1 MTEPEPSFELH
12 PDRFVAGTVG
22 PPGERVFYLQ
32 ATEGGNVVSLRL
44 EKQQV
49 AALAEYLA
57 GILADL
63 PAPEELVVSDTELVE
78 PVIAE
83 WVVGSLA
90 VAYEESEDRVLI
102 VAEELVPDDEE
113 DEDAAA
119 LDARSVRPPDFHVTR
134 AQVALFRA
142 ARHRGRDGGSA
153 GLPPLRSADGPRRTC
168 LPEEQRAPHVTEP
181 SPPDQRRLLERG

>member
-1 MTEPEPSFELH
+1 MTSSFELQ
-12 PDRFVAGTVG
+12 PDRFLAGTVG
-22 PPGERVFYLQ
+22 PPGARVFYLQ
-32 ATEGGNVVSLRL
+32 ASEASNMVSLRL

-63 PAPEELVVSDTELVE
+63 PAAEEITIGNTELVE

-102 VAEELVPDDEE
+102 VAEELVADDE
-113 DEDAAA
+113 DEPSAGVDTAPAT
-119 LDARSVRPPDFHVTR
+119 ARFHVTR
-134 AQVALFRA
+134 AQVAYFV
-142 ARHRGRDGGSA
+142 RHAIEVVMAGRPACPLCGRPMDPDG
-153 GLPPLRSADGPRRTC
+153 
-168 LPEEQRAPHVTEP
+168 HVCPKSNGHHT
-181 SPPDQRRLLERG
+181 

>member
-1 MTEPEPSFELH
+1 MSTSFELRPEH
-12 PDRFVAGTVG
+12 FLAGTIG
-22 PPGERVFYLQ
+22 PAGERVFYLQ
-32 ATEGGNVVSLRL
+32 ATENTTVVSLRL

-63 PAPEELVVSDTELVE
+63 PAVDEPAASLGDLVQ

-102 VAEELVPDDEE
+102 VAEELVTDPDDS
-113 DEDAAA
+113 DPDAGSEPDPAT
-119 LDARSVRPPDFHVTR
+119 ARFHLTR
-134 AQVALFRA
+134 SQVAQFV
-142 ARHRGRDGGSA
+142 RHAVELVMSGRPA
-153 GLPPLRSADGPRRTC
+153 CPLCGHPMDPNGHVCPKSNGHH
-168 LPEEQRAPHVTEP
+168 AP
-181 SPPDQRRLLERG
+181 

>member
-1 MTEPEPSFELH
+1 MSSSFELH

-22 PPGERVFYLQ
+22 PAGERVFYVQ
-32 ATEGGNVVSLRL
+32 AIEDVTVVSLRL

-102 VAEELVPDDEE
+102 VAEELVAEDGDEDEE
-113 DEDAAA
+113 LSS
-119 LDARSVRPPDFHVTR
+119 LDVAPSIARFHVTR
-134 AQVALFRA
+134 SQVAYFV
-142 ARHRGRDGGSA
+142 RHAIEVVMAGRPA
-153 GLPPLRSADGPRRTC
+153 CPLCGRPMD
-168 LPEEQRAPHVTEP
+168 PEGHMCPKTNGHHT
-181 SPPDQRRLLERG
+181 

>member
-1 MTEPEPSFELH
+1 MSSSFEMQ

-22 PPGERVFYLQ
+22 PAGERVFYLQ
-32 ATEGGNVVSLRL
+32 ATEDVNVVSLRL

-63 PAPEELVVSDTELVE
+63 PAPEELVVSDADLVE

-102 VAEELVPDDEE
+102 VAEELVPDD
-113 DEDAAA
+113 DEDDESSS
-119 LDARSVRPPDFHVTR
+119 LDVAPSTARLHVTR
-134 AQVALFRA
+134 SQVAYFVR
-142 ARHRGRDGGSA
+142 
-153 GLPPLRSADGPRRTC
+153 
-168 LPEEQRAPHVTEP
+168 
-181 SPPDQRRLLERG
+181 

>member
-1 MTEPEPSFELH
+1 MSSSFELH
-12 PDRFVAGTVG
+12 PDRFVAGAVG
-22 PPGERVFYLQ
+22 PAGERIFYLQ
-32 ATEGGNVVSLRL
+32 ATEAANVVSLRL

-63 PAPEELVVSDTELVE
+63 PAPDDLVVGDTDLVE

-102 VAEELVPDDEE
+102 VAEELIVEPEADEPSE
-113 DEDAAA
+113 A
-119 LDARSVRPPDFHVTR
+119 LDVAPSTAQFHVSR
-134 AQVALFRA
+134 AQVAHFV
-142 ARHRGRDGGSA
+142 RHAIEVVMSGRPACPLCGRPMDPDG
-153 GLPPLRSADGPRRTC
+153 
-168 LPEEQRAPHVTEP
+168 HVCPKTN
-181 SPPDQRRLLERG
+181 GHHT

>member
-1 MTEPEPSFELH
+1 MSSSFEMH

-22 PPGERVFYLQ
+22 PAGDRVFYLQ
-32 ATEGGNVVSLRL
+32 ATEDVNVVSLRL

-63 PAPEELVVSDTELVE
+63 PAPEELVVSDADLVE

-113 DEDAAA
+113 DEESSA
-119 LDARSVRPPDFHVTR
+119 LDVAPSTARFHVTR
-134 AQVALFRA
+134 SQVAYFV
-142 ARHRGRDGGSA
+142 RHAIEVVMAGRPA
-153 GLPPLRSADGPRRTC
+153 CPLCGRPMD
-168 LPEEQRAPHVTEP
+168 PEGHMCPKTNGHHT
-181 SPPDQRRLLERG
+181 

>member
-1 MTEPEPSFELH
+1 VTSSFELR
-12 PDRFVAGTVG
+12 PDRFLAGTVG
-22 PPGERVFYLQ
+22 PPGSRVFYLQ
-32 ATEGGNVVSLRL
+32 ASEASNVVSLRL

-63 PAPEELVVSDTELVE
+63 PAADEITIGDTELVE

-102 VAEELVPDDEE
+102 VAEELVVENEDDEPSS
-113 DEDAAA
+113 A
-119 LDARSVRPPDFHVTR
+119 LDTAPAKARFHVTR
-134 AQVALFRA
+134 AQVAYFV
-142 ARHRGRDGGSA
+142 RHAVEVVMAGRPA
-153 GLPPLRSADGPRRTC
+153 CPLCGRPMD
-168 LPEEQRAPHVTEP
+168 
-181 SPPDQRRLLERG
+181 PDRHICPKSNGHHT

>member
-1 MTEPEPSFELH
+1 MTNSFDLH

-22 PPGERVFYLQ
+22 PPGARVFYLQ
-32 ATEGGNVVSLRL
+32 ATEGSEVVSLRL

-63 PAPEELVVSDTELVE
+63 PAPDEIVVTDAEIVE

-83 WVVGSLA
+83 WVIGSLA

-102 VAEELVPDDEE
+102 VAEELLADE
-113 DEDAAA
+113 DEDDPAS
-119 LDARSVRPPDFHVTR
+119 LDVAPATARLHLTR
-134 AQVALFRA
+134 AQVALFV
-142 ARHRGRDGGSA
+142 RHAIEVVMAGRPTCPLCGRPMDPDG
-153 GLPPLRSADGPRRTC
+153 
-168 LPEEQRAPHVTEP
+168 HVCPKSNGHHT
-181 SPPDQRRLLERG
+181 